1 VDHKI
6 DHSTMKKSSIL
17 LLLAVFAFA
26 GKEKAPD
33 YSKVLPGVVKVN
45 DGLYFDKTE
54 VSNFNWLEYLHWTKE
69 NDLAQ
74 YAANCPDTNVW
85 KAQATYNEPYGNY
98 YLRHVA
104 YRDYPVVGAS
114 WQQANDFCKW
124 RTARVEEHLKNSGK
138 RDKAPKHFF
147 YRLPTYEEYMMMY
160 NDIAALPNFI
170 GTEGEKK
177 YFGMARYNMKREAT
191 ALSAQA
197 GKIDETADITAPVTS
212 YWPNSFGVYNLK
224 GNVAEWIAEPNTY
237 VGGAWNTPM
246 DADVTE
252 KQTLD
257 SAAAFVGFRCVCEIS
272 DEDLPPM

>member
-1 VDHKI
+1 
-6 DHSTMKKSSIL
+6 MKKSSIL

-69 NDLAQ
+69 NDLTQ

-85 KAQATYNEPYGNY
+85 KSQLTYNLPYGDY

-104 YRDYPVVGAS
+104 YRDYPVVGVS

-124 RTARVEEHLKNSGK
+124 RTARIEENLEKAGS
-138 RDKAPKHFF
+138 REKAPKHFF
-147 YRLPTYEEYMMMY
+147 YRLPTYEEYIMMY
-160 NDIAALPNFI
+160 SDIAEVSNFI
-170 GTEGEKK
+170 GEEGKKK
-177 YFGMARYNMKREAT
+177 YRGFVRFNMLR
-191 ALSAQA
+191 AQSEYPAA
-197 GKIDETADITAPVTS
+197 GGKKPIAADITAPVLS
-212 YWPNSFGVYNLK
+212 YWSNSFGVYNIK
-224 GNVAEWIAEPNTY
+224 GNVAEWLAEPSTY

-246 DADVTE
+246 TADVTQ

-257 SAAAFVGFRCVCEIS
+257 SASAFVGFRCVCEIS
-272 DEDLPPM
+272 DEELPPM